1 MDCPTCEAMVDAY
14 VDGELTATE
23 SADFERALELCPECR
38 KRLDT
43 ARSVGNLLRDLPA
56 EPAPD
61 LLRAKIERELRGI
74 AGRTAAARPSNAGWG
89 ERMRWM
95 AMAASLIVAVGIGW
109 AGGTLTGSFTGRGS
123 NDTDALVASYLR
135 VAMAE
140 HPVDIASSDHH
151 TVKPWYAGRIAYSP
165 PVYDLTSVGFP
176 LLGGRLDVIEGR
188 KVAVLVYRRNQH
200 KLALSLWPAESAGNT
215 EPAVKQHDGF
225 SMAEWRHGGFEWRAV
240 SDVSPGEMQSFTAAL
255 NGALDA
261 DH

>member
-23 SADFERALELCPECR
+23 SADFERALTVCPECR

-43 ARSVGNLLRDLPA
+43 ARQIGGLMRDLPA

-61 LLRAKIERELRGI
+61 LLRARIERELRGI
-74 AGRTAAARPSNAGWG
+74 AGRTPVARRG

-109 AGGTLTGSFTGRGS
+109 AGGTLTGRGTS
-123 NDTDALVASYLR
+123 DTDALVASYLR

-151 TVKPWYAGRIAYSP
+151 TVKPWYAGRLSYSP
-165 PVYDLTSVGFP
+165 PVHDLTSTGFP
-176 LLGGRLDVIEGR
+176 LLGGRLDVIDGR

-200 KLALSLWPAESAGNT
+200 KLALSLWPAGPAAPNT
-215 EPAVKQHDGF
+215 EPVVKEHDGF

-240 SDVSPGEMQSFTAAL
+240 SDVSPAEMQSFTTAL
-255 NGALDA
+255 NRAVDS
-261 DH
+261 DR